1 MLSKIAKHLQRDRK
15 FLFVLSLTLLTR
27 AGAAF
32 GTLVLNLVLARHLG
46 VAGVGLFMLA
56 LSIVI
61 GLGVLA
67 RFGMD
72 SALLRFGGIAYSEV
86 NAQRFKGL
94 LYRSLQIAG
103 GISLLLAVLLGL
115 GRGWIARSLF
125 KDEGLVA
132 VLLPMAILTPA
143 YTFIYLQGTW
153 LNALRKPA
161 LTPFFETGSVA
172 FMTALLVVLAV
183 LLGQTPDAQ
192 WVAWALLAA
201 TLLALCVGGL
211 VLHRVIIRHFGDL
224 YRTCSGER
232 EPGFARSLP
241 DYALMSLTTF
251 SVQSGGV
258 LVMGLFVGSSEI
270 GLYSTAHRLAIVVNF
285 ILLVFN
291 SIIAPQFASLHKRGA
306 LAELENLVNKS
317 TLYMS
322 AFALPLLLS
331 FLIVPDLW
339 LALFGTE
346 FRAAAPLLSI
356 LAFAQFINVATGSVG
371 FLLNMTGH
379 QHEMRNIVLFIGAL
393 TIVLNFALIPMIGIW
408 GATVAT
414 ATALIVQNLLAA
426 WRVYKVLG
434 IVTLPGLKFLLKKI
448 NH

>member
-1 MLSKIAKHLQRDRK
+1 MLSKIVKHLQRDRK
-15 FLFVLSLTLLTR
+15 FLVVLFLTLCTR
-27 AGAAF
+27 GGAAF

-46 VAGVGLFMLA
+46 VAGVGLFMLG

-103 GISLLLAVLLGL
+103 GVSLLLAVLLGV
-115 GRGWIARSLF
+115 GRGWIARTLF
-125 KDEGLVA
+125 NDEGLAA

-153 LNALRKPA
+153 LKALRKPA
-161 LTPFFETGSVA
+161 LSPFFETGSVA
-172 FMTALLVVLAV
+172 FMTALLVVVAV

-201 TLLALCVGGL
+201 TLLALCVGVL
-211 VLHRVIIRHFGDL
+211 VLQRVITRHFGAL
-224 YRTCSGER
+224 YRTCVREH
-232 EPGFARSLP
+232 EPGFVRSLP
-241 DYALMSLTTF
+241 DYALMALTSF
-251 SVQSGGV
+251 SVQWGGV
-258 LVMGLFVGSSEI
+258 LVLGLFVSSADV
-270 GLYSTAHRLAIVVNF
+270 GLYSTAHRLAFVVNF
-285 ILLVFN
+285 ILVVFN
-291 SIIAPQFASLHKRGA
+291 SIIAPQFASYYKRGA
-306 LAELENLVNKS
+306 LVELEKLVSKS

-339 LALFGTE
+339 LALFGGE
-346 FRAAAPLLSI
+346 FATAAPLLSI

-379 QHEMRNIVLFIGAL
+379 QHEMRNIVLFTGAL
-393 TIVLNFALIPMIGIW
+393 TLVLNFALVPTIGIW
-408 GATVAT
+408 GATAAT
-414 ATALIVQNLLAA
+414 AAALIVQNLLAA

-434 IVTLPGLKFLLKKI
+434 IVTLPGLKFFLKKP
-448 NH
+448 NY